1 MPLDFPGQI
10 VKSPQVLS
18 HLLLHGEGHPG
29 SHSPFLF
36 LRGSYRR
43 PCGKLRRCTARPVTG
58 NSRETRGRPFSA
70 SRVAAR
76 YRQQQGDTWP
86 SVLREPCRCP
96 LLKLTTVEKQRE
108 NEKSYTFSSNLPY
121 CQMAQDETHEMGIL
135 HGI

>member
-1 MPLDFPGQI
+1 MAVRGDTWPSVLREPCRFPL
-10 VKSPQVLS
+10 QVTT
-18 HLLLHGEGHPG
+18 GETH
-29 SHSPFLF
+29 
-36 LRGSYRR
+36 
-43 PCGKLRRCTARPVTG
+43 
-58 NSRETRGRPFSA
+58 GRPFSA